1 MIIYYWNIRVCILSG
16 TCEKNQKLFTMLF
29 MSLYLIR
36 FEYIF
41 GKENRN
47 VIKKPI
53 PAV

>member
-1 MIIYYWNIRVCILSG
+1 MKKSKG
-16 TCEKNQKLFTMLF
+16 FTMLF
-29 MSLYLIR
+29 MGLYLIR

-41 GKENRN
+41 WRENIN